1 MKQQFFYIILICLYF
16 SCQEK
21 SSKEVFN
28 ATINN
33 EISDSNYVIN
43 HSFPKGDIRRY
54 GLLPETDAISNFKSS
69 KNALE
74 NILNLAEQGLE
85 IIFPKGHYKTGMIIK
100 GKKNL
105 NFYFD
110 DASFSGQIQIIDGLD
125 NVPSQNIN
133 FKGKLV
139 TYSKFFTRN
148 SQNITIEDLLIKTD
162 TTKNSNNKES
172 LGCSIYAGS
181 KHITIDSLI
190 IDGLGSQSK
199 YYQHSAAAL
208 QLHGW
213 NNNPEHVTINYL
225 EIKSSDRHGAY
236 ITGNNH
242 VFNTIKI
249 EKFGTGSNKNIFPLG
264 DAKDDE
270 VKTFSGFWINR
281 CNDCEFNNV
290 EINTNNSLGDYSL
303 KLDEGQAYNPSFIYN
318 LKLIEGKNKLPILDD
333 YLTNILVKRVER
345 N

>member
-1 MKQQFFYIILICLYF
+1 MNRVILYIIFI
-16 SCQEK
+16 
-21 SSKEVFN
+21 SSFN
-28 ATINN
+28 ACLEKQDNKISNPEIKVNIDDSKYIINK
-33 EISDSNYVIN
+33 
-43 HSFPKGDIRRY
+43 SFPKGDVRRY
-54 GLLPETDAISNFKSS
+54 G
-69 KNALE
+69 
-74 NILNLAEQGLE
+74 
-85 IIFPKGHYKTGMIIK
+85 IFPNQEVNQKTFNNIIEFAENGLTITFPEGLYKTGMILK
-100 GKKNL
+100 GGKNL

-110 DASFSGQIQIIDGLD
+110 DASFSGQIQIVEGLD
-125 NVPSQNIN
+125 KVPSQNIN
-133 FKGKLV
+133 FKGKLT

-148 SQNITIEDLLIKTD
+148 SQNITIESLVIKTD
-162 TTKNSNNKES
+162 TTKNSSNKES

-190 IDGLGSQSK
+190 IDGLGSKSK

-213 NNNPEHVTINYL
+213 NNNPENVTVNYL

-242 VFNTIKI
+242 VFNTVKI
-249 EKFGTGSNKNIFPLG
+249 EKFGTGSNQNIFPLG

-270 VKTFSGFWINR
+270 VKTFSGLWINK
-281 CNDCEFNNV
+281 CNDCEFNSV
-290 EINTNNSLGDYSL
+290 EVNTNNSLGDYSL

-318 LKLIEGKNKLPILDD
+318 LKLIESKNKLPILDD
-333 YLTNILVKRVER
+333 YLTNILVKKVER